1 MARKRLLRMYTA
13 HKDDGCLI
21 RRRHCCTPLWRLPAS
36 KSRHKKTAI
45 ETVNPPAKMMKAA
58 LGKKKAR
65 KSSS

>member
-1 MARKRLLRMYTA
+1 MVVLSAAGIVVLLFG
-13 HKDDGCLI
+13 DC
-21 RRRHCCTPLWRLPAS
+21 PAS

-58 LGKKKAR
+58 LGKKKKKAR